1 MPIAPRFHI
10 NPIRNFALQIARA
23 PESIRF
29 LQIQSTELLLKEI
42 EEDSLYPFDYIV
54 YRITGHREEN
64 VEQPMLLGSALLGDL
79 VALIAIV
86 SRTLDLSADGMLT
99 IEQAAKKLN
108 ISTRT
113 ISRLRHEGLIF
124 HWVLEPHGR
133 RRLGCS
139 SFTLEEFA
147 SRNKERILKASR
159 FSRLTADEKQ
169 EVITLAMQCEGK
181 GWSLSEV
188 AATVAQQSTR
198 GHETIRLLLQQTKA
212 TVNTFLQ
219 PSSLTRKDAREI
231 EKDLSLGC
239 TWKELTQQYQRTT
252 GAIRKSI
259 ARLRTTRL
267 KQMEISYVEL
277 DVFSRSDAEEIILGA
292 PSVQLVEPPLLL
304 LDSLEFNQDNST
316 SEMDETA
323 IVSAM
328 HLLRRR
334 ASTQAQALPYAPPSK
349 ILDRI
354 ETDLR
359 WSFLLQQKLIIAAM
373 PSALAVA
380 VQHVGRPLLELPSNR
395 LLALVEQI
403 IQIVGEACSKLDP
416 SKGQTSSKTPA
427 SVLDRNLPVSDIQ
440 SKQLR
445 AAAKYK
451 LFTLECP
458 FHGVVPWSNLI
469 PTQQLPQ
476 LARQTSTELE
486 TIVSARFGWSGRP
499 KTIDEISLEIGI
511 SSVKVARYLQRW
523 S

>member
-1 MPIAPRFHI
+1 
-10 NPIRNFALQIARA
+10 
-23 PESIRF
+23 
-29 LQIQSTELLLKEI
+29 
-42 EEDSLYPFDYIV
+42 
-54 YRITGHREEN
+54 
-64 VEQPMLLGSALLGDL
+64 
-79 VALIAIV
+79 
-86 SRTLDLSADGMLT
+86 
-99 IEQAAKKLN
+99 
-108 ISTRT
+108 
-113 ISRLRHEGLIF
+113 
-124 HWVLEPHGR
+124 
-133 RRLGCS
+133 
-139 SFTLEEFA
+139 
-147 SRNKERILKASR
+147 
-159 FSRLTADEKQ
+159 
-169 EVITLAMQCEGK
+169 
-181 GWSLSEV
+181 
-188 AATVAQQSTR
+188 
-198 GHETIRLLLQQTKA
+198 
-212 TVNTFLQ
+212 
-219 PSSLTRKDAREI
+219 
-231 EKDLSLGC
+231 
-239 TWKELTQQYQRTT
+239 
-252 GAIRKSI
+252 
-259 ARLRTTRL
+259 
-267 KQMEISYVEL
+267 
-277 DVFSRSDAEEIILGA
+277 
-292 PSVQLVEPPLLL
+292 
-304 LDSLEFNQDNST
+304 
-316 SEMDETA
+316 MDETA

-334 ASTQAQALPYAPPSK
+334 ASTQSQALPYAPPSK

-395 LLALVEQI
+395 LLTLVEQI

-427 SVLDRNLPVSDIQ
+427 SVLDRNLPVSDMQ